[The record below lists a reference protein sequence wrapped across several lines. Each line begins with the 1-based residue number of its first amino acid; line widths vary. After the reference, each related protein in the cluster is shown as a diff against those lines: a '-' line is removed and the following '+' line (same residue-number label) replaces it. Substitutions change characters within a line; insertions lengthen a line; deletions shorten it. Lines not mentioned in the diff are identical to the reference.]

1 MKFKLQTIALATSLA
16 LLAPLSLKLAAA
28 PGEGKAAPDYFRTAP
43 KLSVP
48 TKAPIYA
55 ATRVGERT
63 VAVGDYGFVIY
74 SDDGER
80 FVQAEVP
87 TRAPLTSVF
96 FIDALRG
103 WAAGHDGTVIATVDA
118 GKTWQVLREMRGQDQ
133 VLMGIWFADAE
144 RGLAVG
150 QFGLA
155 LETRDGGKT
164 WSERQLVD
172 GEAGERHLLSIVPGR
187 DGLLLVAAEAGTV
200 LRSTDAG
207 RSWKAIQTDNK
218 GSFWAGAELA
228 DGSLLLG
235 GMRGHLYRSTDR
247 GEHWTHLASGTQQS
261 LTGIAQRAD
270 GSVRAVGLAGTTL
283 LSKDGGQSFETI
295 VRPDRLA
302 VTAIVPLAKGE
313 LLFSAVGMVVRE

>member
-1 MKFKLQTIALATSLA
+1 MKFKLQTVVLATSLV
-16 LLAPLSLKLAAA
+16 LLAPLSAHLSAAS
-28 PGEGKAAPDYFRTAP
+28 GEGKATPDYFRTAP
-43 KLSVP
+43 RLSVP

-55 ATRVGERT
+55 ATKAGERT

-74 SDDGER
+74 TDDGER
-80 FVQAEVP
+80 FLQGEVP

-96 FIDALRG
+96 FIDARRG
-103 WAAGHDGTVIATVDA
+103 WAAGHDGTVIATTDG
-118 GKTWQVLREMRGQDQ
+118 GKTWQVLREVRGQDQ

-164 WSERQLVD
+164 WNERQLVD

-207 RSWKAIQTDNK
+207 LTWRAVQTDNK
-218 GSFWAGAELA
+218 GSFWAGAQLA

-235 GMRGHLYRSTDR
+235 GMRGHLYRSTDL
-247 GEHWTHLASGTQQS
+247 GEHWTHLNSGTQQS
-261 LTGIAQRAD
+261 LTGIAQRPD
-270 GSVRAVGLAGTTL
+270 GTVRAVGLAGTTL
-283 LSKDGGQSFETI
+283 LSKDGGQTFQTI

-302 VTAIVPLAKGE
+302 VTAIVPSAKGE

>member
-1 MKFKLQTIALATSLA
+1 MKFNLKTIVLATGLA
-16 LLAPLSLKLAAA
+16 LLLPRSSHLSAAL
-28 PGEGKAAPDYFRTAP
+28 GEGKQAIDYFRTSPRLA
-43 KLSVP
+43 VP

-55 ATRVGERT
+55 ATKAGERT

-74 SDDGER
+74 TDDGER
-80 FVQAEVP
+80 FQQGEVP
-87 TRAPLTSVF
+87 TRSPLTSVF
-96 FIDALRG
+96 FLDSQRG
-103 WAAGHDGTVIATVDA
+103 WAAGHDGTVIATTDG
-118 GKTWQVLREMRGQDQ
+118 GKSWKVLRETRGQDQ

-164 WSERQLVD
+164 WSERQLVE
-172 GEAGERHLLSIVPGR
+172 GEAGERHLLSIVAGR
-187 DGLLLVAAEAGTV
+187 NGLLLVAAEAGTV

-207 RSWKAIQTDNK
+207 ATWKAIQTANK

-247 GEHWTHLASGTQQS
+247 GEHWTHVASGTQQS
-261 LTGIAQRAD
+261 LTGIAQGAD
-270 GSVRAVGLAGTTL
+270 GSVRVVGLAGTML
-283 LSKDGGQSFETI
+283 LSTDGGQNFQNL

-302 VTAIVPLAKGE
+302 VTAIAPLATGE
-313 LLFSAVGMVVRE
+313 LMFSAVGTVVRE